1 MGSYNHK
8 EIENK
13 WSSKWYGVNL
23 YKAEDFSPKP
33 KKYILAEFPYPSG
46 KALHAGHLMRFTL
59 PDIYS
64 RFLRSKGF
72 NVMFPMGW
80 DAFGL
85 PAENYAVQTGINPAV
100 TTKEIINEYRKSIY
114 RVGYSIDTE
123 REINTTDPKYYK
135 WTQWIFLKFYKAG
148 LAEYK
153 EMPVWWCP
161 ELKTVLAE
169 EEVLTDKEGYKI
181 SERGGCSVEKRMLKQ
196 WVLKIPR
203 YAERLI
209 SGLDNIDFPE
219 SIKNAQKNWI
229 GKSKGAKITYEIET
243 PGIDKNKHVT
253 VFTTRPDTN
262 FGATF
267 IVLAPEHELVSK
279 ITTLENKEAVFSYV
293 EKTKNKSDLER
304 ISDNKDK
311 TGVFTGSYAL
321 NRLNNSKI
329 PIFISDYVLGNVGTG
344 AVVGVPGSDVRDFL
358 FAKKYNLPVI
368 RVVVGNNKDTSEI
381 INENQVEEGDGVM
394 INSDFLNGLS
404 VNDAINKIISY
415 LEEKGWGER
424 FTTYK
429 LRDWVF
435 SRQRYWGEPIPMIHT
450 NNNTVEMVCDPDNS
464 EEVNKYLPLILPE
477 INDFN
482 PTEDGLSP
490 LENNVEWANTKDK
503 KGNTAKRETNTMPN
517 WAGSSWYYIRYCD
530 PKNDNSIADLDKLKY
545 WLPVDKYFGGAE
557 HTTLHLLYSRFWH
570 QFLYDQKCVPT
581 PEPYSWRING
591 GLLLGPDGKKMSK
604 SRGNTVEP
612 IQIIDEYGADALRMA
627 ICFLGPYE
635 DTYPWNLN
643 CVKATAKLLSTIF
656 NMKDKVSDKKQDD
669 EINKAFH
676 QMLKKITSML
686 EDLKMNTAISEIM
699 IFVNKLKDKD
709 YINIDLWKSF
719 LIVLAPFAP
728 FISEEL
734 WYLISKHSENEWLPN
749 MSVHKQSW
757 PVYDNNISK
766 EDKLIIPIQI
776 NGKIREELLVSADI
790 SEDDLK
796 KLVYINPKVK
806 NYTSDKPIK
815 KFIYIPGKII
825 SIVI

>member
-1 MGSYNHK
+1 
-8 EIENK
+8 
-13 WSSKWYGVNL
+13 
-23 YKAEDFSPKP
+23 
-33 KKYILAEFPYPSG
+33 
-46 KALHAGHLMRFTL
+46 
-59 PDIYS
+59 
-64 RFLRSKGF
+64 
-72 NVMFPMGW
+72 
-80 DAFGL
+80 
-85 PAENYAVQTGINPAV
+85 
-100 TTKEIINEYRKSIY
+100 
-114 RVGYSIDTE
+114 
-123 REINTTDPKYYK
+123 
-135 WTQWIFLKFYKAG
+135 
-148 LAEYK
+148 
-153 EMPVWWCP
+153 
-161 ELKTVLAE
+161 
-169 EEVLTDKEGYKI
+169 
-181 SERGGCSVEKRMLKQ
+181 
-196 WVLKIPR
+196 
-203 YAERLI
+203 
-209 SGLDNIDFPE
+209 
-219 SIKNAQKNWI
+219 
-229 GKSKGAKITYEIET
+229 
-243 PGIDKNKHVT
+243 
-253 VFTTRPDTN
+253 
-262 FGATF
+262 
-267 IVLAPEHELVSK
+267 
-279 ITTLENKEAVFSYV
+279 
-293 EKTKNKSDLER
+293 
-304 ISDNKDK
+304 
-311 TGVFTGSYAL
+311 
-321 NRLNNSKI
+321 
-329 PIFISDYVLGNVGTG
+329 
-344 AVVGVPGSDVRDFL
+344 
-358 FAKKYNLPVI
+358 
-368 RVVVGNNKDTSEI
+368 
-381 INENQVEEGDGVM
+381 
-394 INSDFLNGLS
+394 
-404 VNDAINKIISY
+404 
-415 LEEKGWGER
+415 
-424 FTTYK
+424 
-429 LRDWVF
+429 
-435 SRQRYWGEPIPMIHT
+435 MIHT

-699 IFVNKLKDKD
+699 IFVNKIKDRD